1 MKADTKLIDSNI
13 NMCGLVI
20 AYMCGGG
27 QKKAWNVVNRVEED
41 GLRGMEREL
50 VANGVVH
57 GGRWKAW
64 GYRLPKLF
72 FESLIS
78 CVDHGKLPWICYFK
92 WIGTEPK
99 WNKWTCSISHLCM
112 SVSPIHFYTLAR
124 YVVPWFQSILS
135 SHCTW
140 ICVVNEHGRANE
152 HACCVCVC
160 GVYFQSIPKARL
172 IEMFSTFADINT
184 HSPQNGQSIGW
195 LWRCLCAKNIE
206 IQPIISLLN

>member
-57 GGRWKAW
+57 GGRWKAR

-92 WIGTEPK
+92 WIGTKPK

-124 YVVPWFQSILS
+124 YVVPWLVQSILS

-160 GVYFQSIPKARL
+160 GIFPIDSKGQVNWDVFHIRRHKHSLTTEWPIDWMIMAVFVCQEYW
-172 IEMFSTFADINT
+172 NT
-184 HSPQNGQSIGW
+184 TN
-195 LWRCLCAKNIE
+195 N
-206 IQPIISLLN
+206 